1 MCSTKLTASVGHD
14 GGLQHAQGSANS
26 FAHNLL
32 DLDERAKERKITQ
45 LRIYFWALE
54 AYTLFE
60 DSLTKTVEAWEHF
73 KSSSLDKVNDGLNDE
88 DYEVSVELIEQSID
102 RLRGRIEW
110 IQKKS
115 EQVRRLREGLG
126 FAAQMSDTSTTIIQ
140 NKNIRILTYFNILFL
155 PLSLSAVGESLL
167 TFEKARVLLTDVTG
181 RVQHAIPPGKP
192 MAVLRGSGGPNDRDH
207 DCCHVCHDGQDSGR
221 CRHHRQVF

>member
-1 MCSTKLTASVGHD
+1 M
-14 GGLQHAQGSANS
+14 
-26 FAHNLL
+26 
-32 DLDERAKERKITQ
+32 
-45 LRIYFWALE
+45 RIYFWALE

-155 PLSLSAVGESLL
+155 PLSLSAVGDSLL
-167 TFEKARVLLTDVTG
+167 TFEKARVFVD
-181 RVQHAIPPGKP
+181 RCDRPCSARNSSREAH
-192 MAVLRGSGGPNDRDH
+192 GSP
-207 DCCHVCHDGQDSGR
+207 S
-221 CRHHRQVF
+221 RQWRS